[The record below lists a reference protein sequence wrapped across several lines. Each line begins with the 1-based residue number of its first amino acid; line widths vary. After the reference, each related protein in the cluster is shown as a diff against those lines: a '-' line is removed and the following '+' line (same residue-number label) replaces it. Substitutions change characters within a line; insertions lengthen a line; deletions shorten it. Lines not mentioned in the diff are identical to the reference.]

1 MWIGLRYDH
10 FNHYIMVDIYP
21 AWISHYFCLAK
32 FEKSPSTLE
41 DWSLI
46 QSYSSS
52 LPNQHLCSC
61 LCMYTVVCLHPPS
74 QHPSSWIHTFLCPTL
89 THADQFISRW
99 NVILLWPQVGSF
111 TNSGSWT
118 SIILGDYLHCPV
130 FFWLQRQQSK
140 IVKISCLLTHLPHT
154 QIIKWQI
161 QFTHFK

>member
-61 LCMYTVVCLHPPS
+61 LCMYTVVCLHPPPNTLLPGYTHFFALPLHMLINLLAAGMLYFYDHKWVPLLILVPER
-74 QHPSSWIHTFLCPTL
+74 QSSWGITCIVL
-89 THADQFISRW
+89 
-99 NVILLWPQVGSF
+99 
-111 TNSGSWT
+111 
-118 SIILGDYLHCPV
+118 Y
-130 FFWLQRQQSK
+130 FFDCRGNK
-140 IVKISCLLTHLPHT
+140 VK
-154 QIIKWQI
+154 
-161 QFTHFK
+161 